1 MNVLEAKN
9 ALGSLA
15 EKAKVIAAD
24 STIPNNE
31 KKSALDQIEV
41 DMKSASDTLALDAQI
56 KRMTEGSSTADVTEK
71 GAEEKD
77 VRLKSIAEQFVNSPA
92 YKSIRESAGLKFTQA
107 VETKTVNT
115 INEGS
120 SITGSF
126 LTGLGGAGVTP
137 QFLPGVVDI
146 KFPTLAIADLFAQGV
161 AESAVISY
169 LKESAFQN
177 NAAGDTEGT
186 ARAQSDDTFAR
197 VNAQVGKL
205 SHYLKITDEMIQ
217 DAPALVSFLNSRLV
231 LGIQQK
237 EQTELLS
244 GSGYPSIPGVLNAS
258 GLVTTIPA
266 NGYLS
271 STITDVDAIFQMLNT
286 IRTTAWLEPNAIIVN
301 PAQWY
306 TIRTR
311 KDSYGQYYAGGP
323 FTGAYGNGGYSNVD
337 AIWGVKVVITPAV
350 PAGKILV
357 GAFDTAAQIFR
368 KQGVTIEMTNS
379 NVDDFQNGLV
389 TVRAD
394 ERLALAIYRPGAFG
408 IVQVA

>member
-15 EKAKVIAAD
+15 EKAKAVATD

-31 KKSALDQIEV
+31 KKSFLDQIEV
-41 DMKSASDTLALDAQI
+41 DMKSASDVLALDAQI
-56 KRMTEGSSTADVTEK
+56 KRLTEGGSNLDEK
-71 GAEEKD
+71 ALEANETKI
-77 VRLKSIAEQFVNSPA
+77 KSMAEQFL
-92 YKSIRESAGLKFTQA
+92 ESAGYKAAKASAGKTFTSA
-107 VETKTVNT
+107 VELKTVNT

-146 KFPTLAIADLFAQGV
+146 KFPTLNVAELFAQGV
-161 AESAVISY
+161 AESPVISY
-169 LKESAFQN
+169 LKETAFQN
-177 NAAGDTEGT
+177 NAAGDAEGT
-186 ARAQSDDTFAR
+186 VKPQSDDTFAR

-205 SHYLKITDEMIQ
+205 SHFLKITDEMIQ

-244 GSGYPSIPGVLNAS
+244 GAGAPSIPGVLNAS
-258 GLVTTIPA
+258 GLATTINA
-266 NGYLS
+266 NGYSS
-271 STITDVDAIFQMLNT
+271 STTTDVDAIFQMINY
-286 IRTTAWLEPNAIIVN
+286 IRTTAWLEPNAILVN
-301 PAQWY
+301 PTDWAV
-306 TIRTR
+306 IRLR
-311 KDSYGQYYAGGP
+311 KDSMGQYYSGGP

-350 PAGKILV
+350 PVGKILV

-368 KQGVTIEMTNS
+368 KQGITIEMTNS

-408 IVQVA
+408 IVRTA